1 MEIIDRYIQGS
12 QLTILFAAPLV
23 NDVAVGVD
31 NATSYNKTNN
41 KGKHDAYWT
50 NVVPNGNA
58 VEITI
63 PDDFDALVI
72 VTIYI
77 STVTGDKIYK
87 VMFLNEYMLFKAQQ
101 QYLNDR
107 QARCSD
113 CDEKQWRSNTLAM
126 LLRIRLLQYA
136 YENDLLTDA
145 IDHYVD
151 LARILSFDNVPFT
164 SIPFN

>member
-23 NDVAVGVD
+23 HAVAVGVD
-31 NATSYNKTNN
+31 NATSYSKVNGKE
-41 KGKHDAYWT
+41 KHDAYWT

-63 PDDFDALVI
+63 PDDFDALIV
-72 VTIYI
+72 VTIYVPTI
-77 STVTGDKIYK
+77 TEDKVYK

-101 QYLNDR
+101 QYINSK
-107 QARCSD
+107 QACCDD
-113 CDEKQWRSNTLAM
+113 CEEKQWRSNTLAI
-126 LLRIRLLQYA
+126 LLRTRLLEYA
-136 YENDLLTDA
+136 YDNDLLIDA

>member
-12 QLTILFAAPLV
+12 QLTILFDAPLV
-23 NDVAVGVD
+23 HNVAVGVD
-31 NATSYNKTNN
+31 NATSYNGAND

-50 NVVPNGNA
+50 NVTPNGNA

-63 PDDFDALVI
+63 PDDFDALVV

-77 STVTGDKIYK
+77 STLNGDKVYK

-101 QYLNDR
+101 QYLNQKQMCCGD
-107 QARCSD
+107 CS
-113 CDEKQWRSNTLAM
+113 EKQWRSNTLAI
-126 LLRIRLLQYA
+126 LLRTRLLEFA

-145 IDHYVD
+145 IEHYVD